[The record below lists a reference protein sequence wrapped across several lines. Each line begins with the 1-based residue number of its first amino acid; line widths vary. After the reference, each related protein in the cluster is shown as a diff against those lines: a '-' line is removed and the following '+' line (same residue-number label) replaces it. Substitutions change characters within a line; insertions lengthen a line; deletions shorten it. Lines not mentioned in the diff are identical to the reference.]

1 MRRNRD
7 IIIMVEVAGLFL
19 SGTFRSLPVK
29 DPTSATGSLE
39 GCVMFELRQ
48 NENREIS
55 KKL

>member
-39 GCVMFELRQ
+39 GCAMFELRQ
-48 NENREIS
+48 NENREVS